1 MYNSIN
7 SIINY
12 VSICYIAISRRESAD
27 IGSCLSWCET
37 ERSITRIT
45 NQTSQTYQC
54 ENYQKQLM
62 SQVNISLLLTTDY

>member
-1 MYNSIN
+1 MYNSIISN
-7 SIINY
+7 TYN
-12 VSICYIAISRRESAD
+12 VSICYVDISRRESAD

-37 ERSITRIT
+37 EESITRIT

-62 SQVNISLLLTTDY
+62 SQVIIRRY